1 MANVKERYTQVTRE
15 ARTGRFEKV
24 TKTEAASTKVR
35 DKELAEE
42 QRLAARFRKRA
53 RDDYEAVSTK
63 G

>member
-15 ARTGRFEKV
+15 ARTGRFEK
-24 TKTEAASTKVR
+24 ASKAGVGSPTLR

-53 RDDYEAVSTK
+53 RDDYEAASTK